1 MAFIMMEKS
10 TEKDDLSGATEA
22 SSLVLST
29 TTTSREE
36 AHTNG
41 TMEDAM
47 KETGR
52 TIKWMDMEFSLG
64 LMVEDMR
71 ESIGET

>member
-1 MAFIMMEKS
+1 M
-10 TEKDDLSGATEA
+10 EKDDLSGATEA

-29 TTTSREE
+29 TTTSKEE
-36 AHTNG
+36 AHMNG
-41 TMEDAM
+41 TMEDVM

-64 LMVEDMR
+64 LMAEDMR